1 LNSEEDMTHRT
12 LSYQQQQ
19 QQQSI
24 IDK

>member
-12 LSYQQQQ
+12 LPYQQ